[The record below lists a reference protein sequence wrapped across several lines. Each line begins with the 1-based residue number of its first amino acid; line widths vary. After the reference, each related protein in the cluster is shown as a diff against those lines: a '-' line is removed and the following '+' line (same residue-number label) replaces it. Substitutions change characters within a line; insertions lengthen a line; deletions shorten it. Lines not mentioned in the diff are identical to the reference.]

1 MFIPQVALEPVP
13 DHAEVEQDALTAV
26 LRRMTASQGALRGT
40 LEDGFRALEREQP
53 ALSEFLS
60 AELAQLEHPAAQ
72 TLSFFLFVV
81 VYLAFTDA
89 FGPRVQPVSAA
100 ELDSTLCRLIADGEL
115 RHSGVAKESYSED
128 LVALGQPALMRLLRE
143 EIDRAIEQVPDR
155 NAWKSVDP
163 LYEVLLV
170 EILVLSHAVAPVQ

>member
-13 DHAEVEQDALTAV
+13 EHSEVEQDALTGV
-26 LRRMTASQGALRGT
+26 LRRMTASNGALRVT
-40 LEDGFRALEREQP
+40 LENGFRDMERRQP
-53 ALSEFLS
+53 ALAEFLS
-60 AELAQLEHPAAQ
+60 AELAELEHPAAQ

-81 VYLAFTDA
+81 VYLAFNDA
-89 FGPRVQPVSAA
+89 FGPRLQPVSGA
-100 ELDSTLCRLIADGEL
+100 ELDTTLSRLIADGEL
-115 RHSGVAKESYSED
+115 RHSGVARESYSED

-143 EIDRAIEQVPDR
+143 EIDRAIEQVPDS

-170 EILVLSHAVAPVQ
+170 QILVLSHAVAPMQ